1 MEIKGKLIT
10 KLAETSGTSKAGKDW
25 VKQDFV
31 IETQE
36 TYPKKVCISVMGEK
50 VNTLKNIKVG
60 EVITAHINIESR
72 EYNGKYY
79 TTISAWKL
87 DLNQATERQPAPL
100 EPYKDDKNGDDLPF

>member
-50 VNTLKNIKVG
+50 VNTLRNINVG

-87 DLNQATERQPAPL
+87 DLNSSSTQQSSGTHET
-100 EPYKDDKNGDDLPF
+100 NGLPPF

>member
-31 IETQE
+31 LETQE
-36 TYPKKVCISVMGEK
+36 TYPKKICISVMGEK
-50 VNTLKNIKVG
+50 VNTLRNINVG

-87 DLNQATERQPAPL
+87 DLNQASERQPAPL
-100 EPYKDDKNGDDLPF
+100 EPYKEDLDNSGLPF